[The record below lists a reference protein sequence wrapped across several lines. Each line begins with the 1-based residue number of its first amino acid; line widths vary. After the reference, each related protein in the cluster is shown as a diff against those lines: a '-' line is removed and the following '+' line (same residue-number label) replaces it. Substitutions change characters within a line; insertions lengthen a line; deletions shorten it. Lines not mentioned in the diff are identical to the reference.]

1 MKLLIAFALCVL
13 AGCSTN
19 SINPAFKGSE
29 ADQAIQKARA
39 LPGFNAN
46 NFLPGP
52 ATEKPPL
59 LKSAVE
65 ISAALSKGGYI
76 IYMRHGRTQYD
87 QIELERE
94 NRAKG
99 TFDLNKCE
107 TQRSLSN
114 EGRAAMKV
122 SGTHFRKASI
132 PIAQNFVSRYCRAIE
147 SAAYYVDGAQTTEM
161 LSGEGQVGKDPAQK
175 ARTVAFFSQ
184 VPPAGKKHFMMAH
197 GGIFWEATGYVIQ
210 EEHAVVLDPRDLSV
224 LVARISPEEWR
235 FINIIPAN

>member
-59 LKSAVE
+59 LKSAEE

-122 SGTHFRKASI
+122 SGSYFRKASI

-175 ARTVAFFSQ
+175 ARTIAFFSQ
-184 VPPAGKKHFMMAH
+184 VPPAGKNHFMMAH

-210 EEHAVVLDPRDLSV
+210 EEHAVVLNPRDLSV